1 VGLAV
6 DNGSTV
12 PWKAPAGGAT
22 SVVGSFWPGSGPA
35 GAAGAAGWGGA
46 LLAATGVAL
55 TVELMLPCWG
65 TDCVGVGAVVV
76 ASAQGV
82 VETLTPEGSEVAVA
96 HGVGAEG
103 EGVVEGVVVGGV
115 TTVGGGVLG
124 AGALVGVVGGGGVVV
139 TGGVLVVGSVADGG
153 VSVGGVSA
161 GGVAAGG
168 VAAGGVAAGGVA
180 AGGVT
185 SGGSSTG
192 QSVGVLVT
200 VCCGGAHVA
209 CTTVGV
215 AGSAIDALGASSIVA
230 CSRPRPAITHI
241 HRCGR

>member
-1 VGLAV
+1 
-6 DNGSTV
+6 
-12 PWKAPAGGAT
+12 
-22 SVVGSFWPGSGPA
+22 
-35 GAAGAAGWGGA
+35 
-46 LLAATGVAL
+46 LLGATGVAL

-76 ASAQGV
+76 ASGQGV

-124 AGALVGVVGGGGVVV
+124 AGALVGVVVGGGVVV
-139 TGGVLVVGSVADGG
+139 TGGVLVVGSVAGGG

-161 GGVAAGG
+161 GGVASGG
-168 VAAGGVAAGGVA
+168 VA
-180 AGGVT
+180 
-185 SGGSSTG
+185 SGGSSAG

-200 VCCGGAHVA
+200 VCCGSAHVA

-230 CSRPRPAITHI
+230 CSRPTPAITHI